1 MVYIRSIL
9 KSKSYT
15 DLYRLC
21 VRTPWALPWMLDWE
35 PRKEAAFYSKKV
47 DLAWMVL

>member
-21 VRTPWALPWMLDWE
+21 VRTQWVLPWMLDWE
-35 PRKEAAFYSKKV
+35 PGNKAAFYSNEV
-47 DLAWMVL
+47 YLAWMVF